1 MKKNIT
7 FYIKKN
13 YIKTEEDYVFEKPN
27 KILIHFINYDM
38 YIRRKIKSNIVE
50 LNLANNRYLKEFNDW
65 VDSRELSKFKYFENN
80 NLGERNP
87 WSNPERISLI
97 YSLPNFRKIFL
108 KENFKKKE
116 SWYSDLVGSEDFST
130 YWLNYLIVDSTIIS
144 LVSGRENLIKIRI
157 N

>member
-1 MKKNIT
+1 
-7 FYIKKN
+7 
-13 YIKTEEDYVFEKPN
+13 
-27 KILIHFINYDM
+27 M

-108 KENFKKKE
+108 KENFKKKKK
-116 SWYSDLVGSEDFST
+116 
-130 YWLNYLIVDSTIIS
+130 VDILT
-144 LVSGRENLIKIRI
+144 
-157 N
+157 